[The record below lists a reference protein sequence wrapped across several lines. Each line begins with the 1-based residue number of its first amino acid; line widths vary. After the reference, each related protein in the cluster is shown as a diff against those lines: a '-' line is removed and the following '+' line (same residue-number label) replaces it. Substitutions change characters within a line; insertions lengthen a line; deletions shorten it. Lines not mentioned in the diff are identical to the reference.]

1 MFELHSRRNRNQLVS
16 VQRKFPWL
24 AQAAGDPGTQEPDG
38 QEPTRAATSKILCRG
53 EACDSD
59 AESDCDCDER
69 ELPNTLRDTLQDDDS
84 SSDPDDVI
92 KIEDSLLMDPF
103 YTDAQPRDDS
113 PELDAPADSCKDCD
127 QLVAFQDEDSTDDTQ
142 TTLTFGDFAAAES
155 SSDVDSE
162 VWAVSVDQDLGG
174 AKSATVAT
182 Q

>member
-1 MFELHSRRNRNQLVS
+1 
-16 VQRKFPWL
+16 
-24 AQAAGDPGTQEPDG
+24 
-38 QEPTRAATSKILCRG
+38 
-53 EACDSD
+53 
-59 AESDCDCDER
+59 
-69 ELPNTLRDTLQDDDS
+69 DDDS

-174 AKSATVAT
+174 AKSATDPEECVLAKKHKESFARFSPNMPPEYPEEEKGIW
-182 Q
+182 